1 MASGQS
7 KPETLHLPETEA
19 RVLQLYDSLQ
29 QLRLDLALLRA
40 QQNISSSTDGSNGS
54 RDELLEAKAQLSLR
68 DSVLEG
74 VMMVQPLLEAV
85 HIGTQ
90 ASPVERYRPPPLQ
103 HRALTPR
110 VEQRDVTATR
120 AAKQS
125 SDSNE
130 MADQLAKLE
139 VEVQAITWENAS
151 LASSLLELAAE
162 NQARHSVDDIEDMQ
176 LKNKMNEAEVDL
188 VASRQ
193 RWKAIKGVT
202 SAVVAGS
209 GVDWARD
216 SRLRDMVLDPPD

>member
-7 KPETLHLPETEA
+7 KHETLHLPETEA

-29 QLRLDLALLRA
+29 QLQLDLALLRA
-40 QQNISSSTDGSNGS
+40 QQNISSSTNGSNGS
-54 RDELLEAKAQLSLR
+54 PDELLEAKAQLSLR
-68 DSVLEG
+68 NSVLEG

-90 ASPVERYRPPPLQ
+90 ASPVER
-103 HRALTPR
+103 ALTPR

-125 SDSNE
+125 SDSNK
-130 MADQLAKLE
+130 MADQLARLE
-139 VEVQAITWENAS
+139 VEVQAITRQNAS
-151 LASSLLELAAE
+151 LASSLLQLTAE
-162 NQARHSVDDIEDMQ
+162 NQARHSEDDIEDMQ
-176 LKNKMNEAEVDL
+176 LKNEMNDAENDL

-193 RWKAIKGVT
+193 RWKAIKSVT